1 MFKRKLSALGFH
13 KTDDFDVNSCTDL
26 QSLVVWLEDQKIRHY
41 KIEERECLRNIG
53 NTNWKENFSKYL
65 NDLGC
70 PFNHDDKAAVIDWLL
85 GLAVRLDYGD
95 NREKYKDATSENIK
109 NKINAPVVVQKNPLD
124 NLDFDSPEFK
134 AGVASLASLLNI
146 TQHPNHL
153 ITLKAICTFVKDRLS
168 DKAIAAAKDK
178 KFEGKPFPL
187 QESDL
192 GFDTGDYVLNHAA
205 KILRLLYIN
214 DLRDLQTRINEALV
228 AVQTV
233 TANPKTDTRLGK
245 VGR

>member
-1 MFKRKLSALGFH
+1 MTALGFH
-13 KTDDFDVNSCTDL
+13 RIEEFDINSNTDVQN
-26 QSLVVWLEDQKIRHY
+26 LVVWLEDQKIRHY
-41 KIEERECLRNIG
+41 KIEERECLRNTG
-53 NTNWKENFSKYL
+53 SPKWKESFSKYL
-65 NDLGC
+65 NDIGC
-70 PFNHDDKAAVIDWLL
+70 PFNHDDKNSVIDWLL

-109 NKINAPVVVQKNPLD
+109 NKTNAPVVVQKNPLD
-124 NLDFDSPEFK
+124 NLDFDSPDFK

-153 ITLKAICTFVKDRLS
+153 VTLKAICTFVKDRLS
-168 DKAIAAAKDK
+168 EKAIAAAKDK
-178 KFEGKPFPL
+178 KNTEGKPYPL
-187 QESDL
+187 KESDL
-192 GFDTGDYVLNHAA
+192 GFDTGDYVLNQAA